1 MAHNAEQLITAFAK
15 VRMIHGIE
23 YLEYIQEDE
32 LNETLNF
39 FVVVFATFY
48 KDSWHYLLLIQN
60 VFIYWGTFIFI
71 YYGNCMLIYYYSII
85 NFRVTWPYYKS
96 NCDWLFHMSFRHSL
110 LCHWEVTR

>member
-1 MAHNAEQLITAFAK
+1 MAHNAQQLITGFAK

-48 KDSWHYLLLIQN
+48 KDSWHYL
-60 VFIYWGTFIFI
+60 FIGIHLFLFI
-71 YYGNCMLIYYYSII
+71 LATA
-85 NFRVTWPYYKS
+85 R
-96 NCDWLFHMSFRHSL
+96 
-110 LCHWEVTR
+110 